1 MWGLIFSIMA
11 GLLVALQS
19 VFNTRIT
26 DKIGF
31 WETNTFVHAT
41 GFLFAF
47 IIMMLFGNGTFKRIS
62 EVNKLYLLGGVFG
75 ALIVF
80 CVTKSI
86 SLAGATMT
94 VSVMLIAQ
102 LIMST
107 CIDSLGLFGMEKMEF
122 HFTRILGVLVMI
134 AGVVIFKWKG

>member
-1 MWGLIFSIMA
+1 MLGLMFSLFA
-11 GLLVALQS
+11 GLLVTLQS
-19 VFNTRIT
+19 VFNTRVT

-31 WETNTFVHAT
+31 WETNAFVHGT

-47 IIMMLFGNGTFKRIS
+47 IIMMLFGSGTFKKIG
-62 EVNKLYLLGGVFG
+62 EVNKLYLLGGIFG
-75 ALIVF
+75 VLIIF

-94 VSVMLIAQ
+94 VSIMLIAQ

-107 CIDSLGLFGMEKMEF
+107 CIDTFGLFGMEKIEF
-122 HFTRILGVLVMI
+122 HITRILGVLVMI

>member
-1 MWGLIFSIMA
+1 MLGLIFSIMA

-19 VFNTRIT
+19 VFNTSVT

-31 WETNTFVHAT
+31 WETNTFVHGT
-41 GFLFAF
+41 GFLFTF
-47 IIMMLFGNGTFKRIS
+47 IIMMLFGNGTFKRIG
-62 EVNKLYLLGGVFG
+62 EVNKLYLLGGIFG

-107 CIDSLGLFGMEKMEF
+107 CIDSLGLFGMEKIEF